1 MKKTR
6 IMLIGL
12 CLLALCVGIVNVSA
26 AGNDIKI
33 GYVENLTGQQA
44 TLGQYCLSGVQLA
57 IDDINAAGGING
69 RKLVLIAEDTRSET
83 TGAVSALQKII
94 AEHPDISGL
103 IVTPYT
109 AHTLAIEP
117 IIKEFGVPT
126 FTGGTN
132 ASITRLG
139 NKWMFRNRPDDTI
152 VASVMAAFAVEDL
165 NAKNIAIFHN
175 NDSFGSGGAT
185 ALKDYLA
192 KQYKL
197 TPVAVE
203 GHNTGDKD
211 FSAQLMIF
219 RRKRYDTILSYSF
232 PIESGL
238 LTRQMVQMGFN
249 VNRLIGS
256 PAMASADTLQLT
268 SGASEGVY
276 AVADCIP
283 VTDQHPD
290 PEVAAWAKRYYAKQG
305 VYSDYGAAY
314 YDSIQ
319 LFAEAI
325 RRAGSSER
333 EAIRKA
339 LHSIQGFKGMAQTYS
354 IDEYGDAVHSA
365 AVVQVKKGAPVPV
378 KVISIE

>member
-1 MKKTR
+1 MKKMR
-6 IMLIGL
+6 IMLVGL
-12 CLLALCVGIVNVSA
+12 CLIALCVGSFSVNA
-26 AGNDIKI
+26 ADTVKI

-44 TLGQYCLSGVQLA
+44 TLGQYCLSGVKLA
-57 IDDINAAGGING
+57 VDDINAAGGVNG
-69 RKLVLIAEDTRSET
+69 KKLELITEDTRSDT

-94 AEHPDISGL
+94 AEHPDISAL
-103 IVTPYT
+103 IVPPYT
-109 AHTLAIEP
+109 AHTLAMEP
-117 IIKEFGVPT
+117 IIKKFGVPT

-152 VASVMAAFAVEDL
+152 VASVMAAFAVDNL
-165 NAKNIAIFHN
+165 KAKKIAIFHN

-185 ALKDYLA
+185 ALKNYLL
-192 KQYKL
+192 KKYKI

-219 RRKRYDTILSYSF
+219 RKNKYDTILSYSF

-238 LTRQMVQMGFN
+238 LTRQMVQMGLK

-283 VTDQHPD
+283 VTDKHPD
-290 PEVAAWAKRYYAKQG
+290 KKVAAWAKRYHAKQG

-314 YDSIQ
+314 YDSVQ
-319 LFAEAI
+319 MFAEAI
-325 RRAGSSER
+325 KKAGSSER
-333 EAIRKA
+333 EAIREA
-339 LHSIQGFKGMAQTYS
+339 LHSIKGFKGMAQTYT
-354 IDEYGDAVHSA
+354 IDEIGEAVHSA
-365 AVVQVKKGAPVPV
+365 AVVQVKKGVPVPI
-378 KVISIE
+378 KVITID